1 MVVNSV
7 IAEYLRAN
15 SDKYKLEDLKKEII
29 AKGYSSKDFD
39 EVVELLALG
48 KKGKSKTKSLPT
60 PVVMKK
66 KKKRHGFNWVAF
78 ILVLLAILIFGIMA
92 MNYAGFDFF
101 GFNIFNL

>member
-1 MVVNSV
+1 MVNIV
-7 IAEYLRAN
+7 IAEYLKAN

-29 AKGYSSKDFD
+29 SKGYSSKDFD
-39 EVVELLALG
+39 EAADLLALD
-48 KKGKSKTKSLPT
+48 KKGKSKMKSLPT

-78 ILVLLAILIFGIMA
+78 ILVILAILIFGIMA

-101 GFNIFNL
+101 GFNMVRG